1 MQSIVDDVKR
11 SLARQ
16 REPMAWRRVTVPGLD
31 TPWVG
36 LHVPVIDTGGRPW
49 VWEVVTPEVYDASS
63 TARHDPLVLRV
74 HQDAVITEIHHRDTG
89 GPVVR
94 MQSPVSVTP
103 SDLRLV
109 PGPDPDGPWNVSLS
123 TGWTVQALAA
133 AAQNWIDRE
142 SPGSPSLTVPRP
154 PRRAPDHYQLHPA
167 IRIEAEA
174 FDHLLTLDADEA
186 ADVTSLLVMVHD
198 ALVPYR

>member
-1 MQSIVDDVKR
+1 MQSILDDVKR
-11 SLARQ
+11 SLALQ

-36 LHVPVIDTGGRPW
+36 LHVPVIETGGRPW
-49 VWEVVTPEVYDASS
+49 VWEVVTPEVYDASRS
-63 TARHDPLVLRV
+63 ARLDPLVLRA
-74 HQDAVITEIHHRDTG
+74 HQDAVITEIHHRDSNV
-89 GPVVR
+89 PVVR

-103 SDLRLV
+103 TDLHLE
-109 PGPDPDGPWNVSLS
+109 PGPDPDEPWVVRLS
-123 TGWTVQALAA
+123 TGWTVEALAA

-142 SPGSPSLTVPRP
+142 SPGSPSLSVPAA
-154 PRRAPDHYQLHPA
+154 PRRAPEHYQLHPA

-174 FDHLLTLDADEA
+174 FDHLLTLDANEA
-186 ADVTSLLVMVHD
+186 AVVTSLLVMVHD